1 VAASCTKAG
10 VVGAPHE
17 AIRGHVR
24 RRIAPKIVVIHSGSA
39 RRMSSPASSE
49 RFAMPNPF
57 VYKSDQIR
65 VLFGR
70 GSASRLGEEAERLDL
85 SRVMLLCSP
94 NRGALARK
102 IGASLG
108 PRMVGVCDAVRPGM
122 PVGAFDA
129 IIAELRRLDA
139 DGFVCIGGGSPVGLA
154 KAAAAATKIPFIAVV
169 TTYSGSEMAARWYLG
184 AGAEERSG
192 QSPHALPA
200 SAIYDPDLT
209 LDLPFAT
216 SAASCMNAMA
226 HAVESL
232 YAPDANPVV
241 LTMAE
246 EAARRL
252 AAALPRLKAD
262 PNDVE
267 ARGDALYGAWLAAAF
282 RGSIGLSHNIAQRVR
297 QNFSTEHAQTHAAV
311 LPYAAGF
318 SLAGAPAARE
328 QLARALGAS
337 DPAQALYD
345 INVAC
350 GIPTGL
356 KDLGLREGDVPRA
369 VEIVARRKFPCPR
382 PCAAADIEKVIRAAF
397 AGAPPR
403 F

>member
-1 VAASCTKAG
+1 
-10 VVGAPHE
+10 
-17 AIRGHVR
+17 
-24 RRIAPKIVVIHSGSA
+24 
-39 RRMSSPASSE
+39 
-49 RFAMPNPF
+49 MPDPF
-57 VYKSDQIR
+57 VYKSDRIR

-70 GSASRLGEEAERLDL
+70 GSAARLGEEAEHLDMA
-85 SRVMLLCSP
+85 RVVLLCSR
-94 NRGALARK
+94 NRGELARR
-102 IGASLG
+102 IGAPLG
-108 PRMVGVCDAVRPGM
+108 PRMVGVCDASRPGM
-122 PVGAFDA
+122 PVAAFDA
-129 IIAELRRLDA
+129 IVAELQRQRA
-139 DGFVCIGGGSPVGLA
+139 DGFVCIGGGSPIGLA
-154 KAAAAATKIPFIAVV
+154 KAVAAATKIPFLAVV
-169 TTYSGSEMAARWYLG
+169 TTYSGSEMAPRWYLG
-184 AGAEERSG
+184 TGPDERSG

-209 LDLPFAT
+209 LELPFAT

-232 YAPDANPVV
+232 YAPDANPIV
-241 LTMAE
+241 LTLAE

-252 AAALPRLKAD
+252 AAALQRLKAD
-262 PNDVE
+262 PKDIE

-318 SLAGAPAARE
+318 SLLGAPAARE
-328 QLARALGAS
+328 RLVRALGAS
-337 DPAQALYD
+337 DPARALYE

-350 GIPTGL
+350 GLPTGL
-356 KDLGLREGDVPRA
+356 EKLGLREADIPHA
-369 VEIVARRKFPCPR
+369 VEIVAKRRFPTPR
-382 PCAAADIEKVIRAAF
+382 PCAAADIEAVIRQAF

>member
-1 VAASCTKAG
+1 
-10 VVGAPHE
+10 
-17 AIRGHVR
+17 
-24 RRIAPKIVVIHSGSA
+24 
-39 RRMSSPASSE
+39 
-49 RFAMPNPF
+49 MPDPF

-65 VLFGR
+65 VLFG
-70 GSASRLGEEAERLDL
+70 GGASAELGKETERLGLT
-85 SRVMLLCSP
+85 RVMLLCSQ
-94 NRGALARK
+94 NRGELARR
-102 IGASLG
+102 IGAPLG
-108 PRMVGVCDAVRPGM
+108 ARMVGVSDASRPGM
-122 PVGAFDA
+122 PVAAFEA
-129 IIAELRRLDA
+129 IVAELKRLDA
-139 DGFVCIGGGSPVGLA
+139 DGFVCIGGGSPIGLA
-154 KAAAAATKIPFIAVV
+154 KAVAAATELPFIAVV

-184 AGAEERSG
+184 READERSG
-192 QSPHALPA
+192 QSSHALPA

-232 YAPDANPVV
+232 YAPDANPIV
-241 LTMAE
+241 LTFAE
-246 EAARRL
+246 EAVRRL

-262 PNDVE
+262 PRDTG

-318 SLAGAPAARE
+318 SLAAAPAAGTR
-328 QLARALGAS
+328 LARALGAT
-337 DPAQALYD
+337 DPARVLYD

-350 GIPTGL
+350 GLPTGL
-356 KDLGLREGDVPRA
+356 KELGLHEADIPRA
-369 VEIVARRKFPCPR
+369 VEIVAKRKFPTPR
-382 PCAAADIEKVIRAAF
+382 PCSPAEIEAVLRQAF